1 MRLTLIAFLT
11 VLQTQPFS
19 AAVEPEPVRLSA
31 TVAGQRAVVEVRDL
45 PADEAMVAARAALDE
60 IAVVHRRLT
69 IDDPENPIARINER
83 AGKGVEEIDGE
94 TGALLHKA
102 IGYCVWTRGA
112 HGPLGGVLYDL
123 WETSRLPPRGQKLE
137 DTVLTAV
144 CSNLILDPESQRAA
158 LAGGSRIDLR
168 HFIAGYAIDSA
179 THRMQ
184 KAGARNTWV
193 EFAGIMR
200 ASGGGPE
207 GKGWRVTLPVFP
219 GQTEAFDPIR
229 LRNRALAVV
238 GSHDQ
243 RFDFDS
249 GSYAAFLDQRS
260 GNPATGALGVMAVT
274 ELAIDAQG
282 IATSMMVLGNREGML
297 RLGTT
302 DPSPSVLW
310 LMGDGSG
317 EPLLTTY
324 KWSLLTLQ

>member
-1 MRLTLIAFLT
+1 MRLTFIALL
-11 VLQTQPFS
+11 VLLQTQPSDS
-19 AAVEPEPVRLSA
+19 AAQPEPLRLSA
-31 TVAGQRAVVEVRDL
+31 TIGGERAVVEVRDL
-45 PADEAMVAARAALDE
+45 PADQAMPAAKAALEE
-60 IAVVHRRLT
+60 IAIVHRTLT
-69 IDDPENPIARINER
+69 IDNQESPIARINEQ

-94 TGALLHKA
+94 TGTLLHKA

-112 HGPLGGVLYDL
+112 QGPLGGALYDL
-123 WETSRLPPRGQKLE
+123 WETSRLPPRGEKLDE
-137 DTVLTAV
+137 AVLTAA
-144 CSNLILDPESQRAA
+144 CRSLILDPETQRAA

-168 HFIAGYAIDSA
+168 HFIAGYAIDQA
-179 THRMQ
+179 THSLQ
-184 KAGARNTWV
+184 EAGARNTWI

-200 ASGGGPE
+200 ASGGGPQ
-207 GKGWRVTLPVFP
+207 GDGWKVTLPLFP

-229 LRNRALAVV
+229 LRNSALAVV

-260 GNPATGALGVMAVT
+260 GRPPSGVLGVLAVS

-282 IATSMMVLGNREGML
+282 IATSMMILGNREGML

-324 KWSLLTLQ
+324 KWSVLTLQ